1 MDSEENEDQ
10 KQDTSSRNGTML
22 EQASGQY
29 EEISMSKSD
38 SGVGGQPSPRVGI
51 CQETD
56 VDTGAPVE
64 QEQEVESEVTVTV
77 QSPVDEE
84 YYSITSEPKPSDQSY
99 QSIDSEPFYSLPDK
113 SLPFAEGKNKEES
126 IYEEI
131 KDDETDDLKKDADR
145 DDEDE
150 DDNFGSVSD
159 EESFDDATGKLTKR
173 STDTDELVH
182 GFKDDGSSVVSDIF
196 TDVSVALDRLSTAYK
211 SAISK
216 EPKHDDHHGSRFDS
230 LRSKYTR
237 PRTYPPPREPRGV
250 TGYQSLLPRRDYHP
264 YASYQTSTPVT
275 FNHQPELEYSPIPES
290 AKYSSDSLQ
299 QEYVPS
305 LKSGKSYSDSYP
317 SEYSPSSEL
326 AYCYPD
332 EDDESVSKLNTL

>member
-1 MDSEENEDQ
+1 MDSEENGDQ
-10 KQDTSSRNGTML
+10 KQDTSSGNGTML

-29 EEISMSKSD
+29 EEVSMSKSD
-38 SGVGGQPSPRVGI
+38 SGVGGQPSPRVEI

-56 VDTGAPVE
+56 VDTGAPVG
-64 QEQEVESEVTVTV
+64 QEQEVGSEVTVTV

-113 SLPFAEGKNKEES
+113 SLTFLEGKNKGES

-131 KDDETDDLKKDADR
+131 KDDETDGLKKDADR
-145 DDEDE
+145 DDED
-150 DDNFGSVSD
+150 NFGSVSD
-159 EESFDDATGKLTKR
+159 DESFEDATGKLTKR

-196 TDVSVALDRLSTAYK
+196 TDVSAALNRLNTAYK

-216 EPKHDDHHGSRFDS
+216 EPKYDDHHHGSRFDS

-237 PRTYPPPREPRGV
+237 PRTYPPPREPRRD